1 MTMAEIVSVR
11 KLDANESTDARPRNA
26 PTQLVDPVKRLMSQ
40 QEPLGAWLSQ
50 VPLRLLDDKS
60 VIATFVG
67 FQGDREKPV
76 PISYRFQWGGLDEA
90 QEAFECELN
99 PECDRDSALVLIA
112 LAYVQSKALEGAA
125 SRVARRG
132 LTLYSQTNPSVNG
145 IKEREPFLDAVL
157 EISQV
162 LWWEVGSSCADLQ
175 GLYEEAQNRFHS
187 RKWREQTLEE
197 VQLLQVHREWARNT
211 VEREQAQRLNTILLA
226 LTIVTIVTGIVAIFV
241 AIVLVT
247 PTLIYTAWIAFGVAL
262 VASVGAFVFR
272 REIYRKSIAWGR
284 VSKNS

>member
-1 MTMAEIVSVR
+1 MTVVEIVSVT
-11 KLDANESTDARPRNA
+11 KVDAAEATDARPRNA
-26 PTQLVDPVKRLMSQ
+26 PRQLVDPVKRLMSQ
-40 QEPLGAWLSQ
+40 QEPVGAWLSQ
-50 VPLRLLDDKS
+50 VPLRLLDDES

-76 PISYRFQWGGLDEA
+76 SISYRFQWGNSDKA
-90 QEAFECELN
+90 QDAFEFGLN
-99 PECDRDSALVLIA
+99 ADCDRDAALLLIA
-112 LAYVQSKALEGAA
+112 LAYIQSKALEGAS

-132 LTLYSQTNPSVNG
+132 LTLYSQSDPGLSG
-145 IKEREPFLDAVL
+145 IREREPFLDAVL

-162 LWWEVGSSCADLQ
+162 LWWEVGASCADLQ
-175 GLYEEAQNRFHS
+175 ALYEDAQNRFHS

-211 VEREQAQRLNTILLA
+211 IEREQAQRLNTILLA
-226 LTIVTIVTGIVAIFV
+226 LTIVTIVTGIISILV

-247 PTLIYTAWIAFGVAL
+247 PAFIYTAWIAFGVAL

-272 REIYRKSIAWGR
+272 RAIYKKSIGRGR
-284 VSKNS
+284 VSEDS